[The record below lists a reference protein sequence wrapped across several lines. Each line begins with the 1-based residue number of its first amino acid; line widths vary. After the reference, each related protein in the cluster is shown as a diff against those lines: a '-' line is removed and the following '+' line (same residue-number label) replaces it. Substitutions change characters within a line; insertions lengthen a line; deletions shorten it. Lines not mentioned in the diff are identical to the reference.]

1 MRLTWAAE
9 REKML
14 SDADVC
20 SQYGVGLDKET
31 GAIGEVRESWR
42 TGVVRESVMGD
53 VSVVGAID
61 VRGSGIIEAGTM
73 GEVTCVIGDVK
84 VAGAMGVKTSVGVVV
99 VIGTVP

>member
-1 MRLTWAAE
+1 
-9 REKML
+9 ML

-31 GAIGEVRESWR
+31 GAIGDVRES
-42 TGVVRESVMGD
+42 GIILAVSESEVMGD